1 MVRPAL
7 GTWGQSRGSS
17 PTQML
22 LTQCETNGAD
32 LGRGDRRCEWGKDE
46 KLRLEQGG
54 GEEGEDD
61 LGFGQLGRLSR

>member
-1 MVRPAL
+1 M
-7 GTWGQSRGSS
+7 
-17 PTQML
+17 
-22 LTQCETNGAD
+22 NGAD
-32 LGRGDRRCEWGKDE
+32 LGRGDRRCEWGRDE